1 MSGHDPFSGP
11 EERPGNY
18 MVSLAELTPEQRDQ
32 ARRTVAKQA
41 RNSDDEHLILAA
53 LGLDQP

>member
-1 MSGHDPFSGP
+1 MSVHDPFSGP
-11 EERPGNY
+11 E
-18 MVSLAELTPEQRDQ
+18 QCDQ

-53 LGLDQP
+53 LGLDEP